1 MGSGT
6 ESGRGINYWGLA
18 LACCPDLR
26 PVAGLRNQPDEVALM
41 PVAWISYHAHVLS
54 IPCCETSMRGALLSI
69 VLVGVGFLAACA
81 AGGSRTHDADP
92 IEVPDRMHVGQP
104 AIEQGFESDT
114 GLNAADDSAA
124 DLLAYEV
131 TGLERADSATQQR
144 SFPIDSA
151 AFDAGVL
158 YAMAYLPS
166 ASGVETERANGLAEL
181 YADARPGYDLYTFI
195 LGGPIGQALDAEAA
209 SYQELLRVIDTYVL
223 GDTGDSDT
231 GSGQHGFLIQ
241 VDPQTG
247 VGVSGIAGDARQ
259 SANAGLE
266 DASLAQ
272 RVRPELSLQMQFAL
286 ARQLRMFGQ
295 VELADRL
302 EQSNGPFLVTS
313 LRPALIPVSEH
324 VPLLIVDLQDLGPEY
339 MYSLVDAYD
348 RPIPGDSIGRPES
361 LLAIGRRVQRMFPD
375 HRLDRGAEPP
385 PAATWIWL
393 IGAPGQT
400 NAFAATSSEES

>member
-1 MGSGT
+1 
-6 ESGRGINYWGLA
+6 
-18 LACCPDLR
+18 
-26 PVAGLRNQPDEVALM
+26 
-41 PVAWISYHAHVLS
+41 
-54 IPCCETSMRGALLSI
+54 MRGALLSI
-69 VLVGVGFLAACA
+69 VLIGVGFLAACA
-81 AGGSRTHDADP
+81 AGGSRTHGADP
-92 IEVPDRMHVGQP
+92 IEVPDRMHAGQR
-104 AIEQGFESDT
+104 AIEQGFDSDT
-114 GLNAADDSAA
+114 GLNAADGAA

-131 TGLERADSATQQR
+131 TGLEHEDSAKQQS

-166 ASGVETERANGLAEL
+166 ASGVETERSNGLAEL

-195 LGGPIGQALDAEAA
+195 LGGPIGHALDADAA

-223 GDTGDSDT
+223 GDTGDSDK

-247 VGVSGIAGDARQ
+247 LGAGGIAGDARQ
-259 SANAGLE
+259 SE

-295 VELADRL
+295 LELADRL

-313 LRPALIPVSEH
+313 LRPALIPMSEH

-348 RPIPGDSIGRPES
+348 RPIPGDLIGRPES

-385 PAATWIWL
+385 PSATWIWL
-393 IGAPGQT
+393 IGAPGQA